1 MVSVAV
7 SSSPPKKPLDIK
19 DDLESPLSDEE
30 QGALP
35 IDNFDSIVYVSLL
48 HP

>member
-7 SSSPPKKPLDIK
+7 SSSPPNKALDIK
-19 DDLESPLSDEE
+19 DDLGSPLSDEE

-35 IDNFDSIVYVSLL
+35 IANLDSIVYVSLS